1 MNDDVYGKVYA
12 SNPGTWRAKV
22 PGVASASDPRIL
34 DPHRL
39 GSWYGIGMSDTD
51 NTPADSAVTEPAVAD
66 IGHEIGEHNIRI
78 LSLDI
83 HNPVFIVSAALVVML
98 VIGTLLFPEQA
109 TSLFADLRVWTTV
122 TFDWFFL
129 TAANI
134 FVVFSLGVALSPLG
148 RIRLGGHDAAPQYS
162 YLAWLAMLFAAG
174 VGIGLMFFGVL
185 EPVTHTLAP
194 PLGIDP
200 ADTEAARAVGMSAAI
215 MHWGLHAWAIYAVAG
230 LSLAF
235 FCFNRGMPLTLRSA
249 FYPLIGKAVWGPFG
263 HGVDIVAVL
272 ATLFGLAVSL
282 GFGAEQI
289 AGGLQ
294 YLFGIPATTT
304 TRVILIMVIIG
315 IALASVIAGM
325 DKGVKRLSWINMG
338 LAGLLWLFVL
348 IAGPTLV
355 ILATIANATVDYIY
369 YLPGLSNWIG
379 REDVAF
385 VHDWTTF
392 YWAWWIAWAPF
403 VGMFIA
409 RVSFGRTVR
418 EFITWVL
425 IIPTIIG
432 ILWMATFGGTAIDQ
446 YVSDGYTGVAES
458 VPELALFKMLELLPM
473 TGLVSALS
481 VVVITIFFVTSADS
495 GSLVMDTIT
504 AGGKMDAPVQQRAFW
519 CILVGVTATALML
532 GGGMASLQA
541 LTLSVGL
548 PFTVVLLCMCVG
560 LIKGLR
566 EEIAGNGP

>member
-1 MNDDVYGKVYA
+1 
-12 SNPGTWRAKV
+12 
-22 PGVASASDPRIL
+22 
-34 DPHRL
+34 
-39 GSWYGIGMSDTD
+39 MSDTGNAHTD
-51 NTPADSAVTEPAVAD
+51 PALTEPAIAD
-66 IGHEIGEHNIRI
+66 IGHEIGEHNIQV

-98 VIGTLLFPEQA
+98 VIGTLLFPGQA
-109 TSLFADLRVWTTV
+109 TTLFADLRVWTAV
-122 TFDWFFL
+122 TFDWFFFA
-129 TAANI
+129 AANL
-134 FVVFSLGVALSPLG
+134 FVVFSFGVALSPLG
-148 RIRLGGHDAAPQYS
+148 RIRLGGLDAAPQYGYS
-162 YLAWLAMLFAAG
+162 AWLAMLFAAG

-200 ADTEAARAVGMSAAI
+200 TDTGAARAVGMSAAI

-235 FCFNRGMPLTLRSA
+235 FCFNRGMPLTLRSG
-249 FYPLIGKAVWGPFG
+249 FFPLIGKAVWGPFG
-263 HGVDIVAVL
+263 HAVDIVAVL

-289 AGGLQ
+289 AGL
-294 YLFGIPATTT
+294 
-304 TRVILIMVIIG
+304 
-315 IALASVIAGM
+315 
-325 DKGVKRLSWINMG
+325 DKGVKRLSWMNMG
-338 LAGLLWLFVL
+338 LASLLWLFVL

-355 ILATIANATVDYIY
+355 ILTTIAKASVDYLY

-418 EFITWVL
+418 EFIIWVL

-432 ILWMATFGGTAIDQ
+432 ILWMATFGGTAVEQ
-446 YVSDGYTGVAES
+446 YFADGYTGVAES
-458 VPELALFKMLELLPM
+458 VPELALFKMLEPLPL
-473 TGLVSALS
+473 TGFVSAVS
-481 VVVITIFFVTSADS
+481 VFTITIFFVTSADS

-519 CILVGVTATALML
+519 CLLVGVTAMVLML

-541 LTLSVGL
+541 LTLVG
-548 PFTVVLLCMCVG
+548 TSRRRT
-560 LIKGLR
+560 I
-566 EEIAGNGP
+566 